1 MKKFY
6 IPIISVFL
14 ILLVAIILIVVSGNK
29 ESNQDLD
36 DSVSTEMGTRKEN
49 VAKVDK
55 TEQDVSESDFIIR
68 SLGNGTCEIMGCSST
83 ARVIRVPET
92 IYGETVVGIGSNGFN
107 CTEAEKIIL
116 PDTVEYL
123 ANHAFNNC
131 ENLEEVDLGR
141 GLKKTNLMSF
151 NFCNELRS
159 ISFPDGMEE
168 MTEVCFGVCKKLGE
182 VYIPASV
189 TKFRN
194 MIVSPGLCPD
204 VVIVTPAGSAAEA
217 NALKYGIPVRN
228 P

>member
-92 IYGETVVGIGSNGFN
+92 IYGETVVGVGSNAFAML
-107 CTEAEKIIL
+107 EAQKIIL

-123 ANHAFNNC
+123 EEYAFSLC
-131 ENLEEVDLGR
+131 ENLEEIELGN
-141 GLKKTNLMSF
+141 GLKQTGLF
-151 NFCNELRS
+151 AITGCNELRS
-159 ISFPDGMEE
+159 VSFPEGMEE
-168 MTEVCFGVCKKLGE
+168 MTQSCFGACAKLGE
-182 VYIPASV
+182 VYIPESV
-189 TKFRN
+189 TKFGN
-194 MIVSPGLCPD
+194 IIVSPSLCPN